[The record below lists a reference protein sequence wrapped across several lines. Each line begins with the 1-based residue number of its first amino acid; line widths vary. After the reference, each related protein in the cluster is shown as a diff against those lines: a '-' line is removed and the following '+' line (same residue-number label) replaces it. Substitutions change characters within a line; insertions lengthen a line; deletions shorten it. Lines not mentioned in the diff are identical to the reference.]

1 MYDMSKGFN
10 QKSPIFRE
18 GALGEDRGPNGGEI
32 RPDQLNSPLGRENDP
47 LFGNAMTGKPM
58 FGGGRPPGPP
68 QGMPQQAMGR
78 PPMGPPQG
86 MPQQAMGSPNQGF
99 MGRLAG
105 MQPGIGGGRFG

>member
-10 QKSPIFRE
+10 QKSPFE

-32 RPDQLNSPLGRENDP
+32 RPDQLNSPLGRDNDP

-58 FGGGRPPGPP
+58 FGARPPQGMGGRPPGPP

-78 PPMGPPQG
+78 PPMGPPQQAPMNMRGLMG
-86 MPQQAMGSPNQGF
+86 M
-99 MGRLAG
+99 
-105 MQPGIGGGRFG
+105 GGGRFG

>member
-18 GALGEDRGPNGGEI
+18 GALGEDRGPNGGM
-32 RPDQLNSPLGRENDP
+32 RQDQLNSPLGRENDP

-86 MPQQAMGSPNQGF
+86 MPQQAPMNMRGLMG
-99 MGRLAG
+99 M
-105 MQPGIGGGRFG
+105 GGGRFG